1 MGLLAADGQLTA
13 GLFSLM
19 DYYRNESSLELL
31 DWCIATRDQVKSV
44 MLFSNHGWRELD
56 GKRIGVTD
64 ETATSIQL
72 LRLLLTK
79 KYGVKAEFVRL
90 HAGVN
95 DYSGYDAVLL
105 IGDQALHHNR
115 VGLEGFE
122 LVYDLAAE
130 WYDWKKMPFVFA
142 VWAMKKNSPPGTR
155 ESLESTIRRSLS
167 KSEGRYRAIGELHGR
182 ELGLD
187 PAYVEEY
194 LDGFNYTL
202 GDREKDA
209 MREFRKLTAEV
220 NPEVAL

>member
-1 MGLLAADGQLTA
+1 MLAADGQLVA

-19 DYYRNESSLELL
+19 DYYRNESTLEPL

-44 MLFSNHGWRELD
+44 MLFSNHGWRELE

-72 LRLLLTK
+72 LRLLLRK
-79 KYGVKAEFVRL
+79 KYDVKAEFVRL

-95 DYSGYDAVLL
+95 DYAGYDAVLL

-115 VGLEGFE
+115 VGLAGYE

-142 VWAMKKNSPPGTR
+142 VWAMKKDSPPGTR
-155 ESLESTIRRSLS
+155 EALEATIRQSLS
-167 KSEGRYRAIGELHGR
+167 KSEGRYRAIGEVHGR

-194 LDGFNYTL
+194 LEGFNYTL
-202 GDREKDA
+202 GERERNA